1 MKFPTLLLSSLLAFV
16 ATACQSTGA
25 RGNVATEGKAAESA
39 ESQMVADL
47 AAAQHLAR
55 WGRQNKNAL
64 ALAAAAA
71 VMNQTPAGGEA
82 PKAPTSAAAMPDK
95 DSKAAPATAE
105 SLIAEARAL
114 AGGDQAMLAAIERA
128 GEAVRGRVDG
138 PGRVTTRVGARSE
151 DIYTEE
157 FRGGEIARVTVDG
170 DGDTDLDVYVFDEYG
185 NLVASD
191 DDGTDFCVVSW
202 RPRWRGFFR
211 IVVRNLGNVYNRYTL
226 TTN

>member
-1 MKFPTLLLSSLLAFV
+1 MKYPTILLSSLLAFV

-71 VMNQTPAGGEA
+71 VMNQTPAGDDA
-82 PKAPTSAAAMPDK
+82 PKPPAAAADMPQK
-95 DSKAAPATAE
+95 DSKATPATAE
-105 SLIAEARAL
+105 SLLAEARAL
-114 AGGDQAMLAAIERA
+114 AGGDQAMLAAIARA
-128 GEAVRGRVDG
+128 GEASRGRKEG
-138 PGRVTTRVGARSE
+138 PGSVTTRVGARSE
-151 DIYTEE
+151 DIYNETY
-157 FRGGEIARVTVDG
+157 RGGEIARVTVDG
-170 DGDTDLDVYVFDEYG
+170 DGDTDLDVYVFDENG
-185 NLVASD
+185 NLIASD

-202 RPRWRGFFR
+202 RPRWTGPFR